1 MNDELRE
8 RLYLEAR
15 ALAERHPADLGA
27 AMERGQSRARARMTA
42 LSVIAV
48 VAILAAATALVVV
61 RLLGPGGPQRAAASV
76 IGVTVVASDTRL
88 APGAQLQLGAT
99 AALSDGGARDLRAG
113 VTWSSSDPGVLTVDG
128 AGHAT
133 GVAAGSASVT
143 AVFGGFSGTLALA
156 VVPGYA
162 PTPRPS
168 VTVRDLH
175 IDPETSSVRAGL
187 TTTFSAQ
194 LRISDGSTVPPGQL
208 AWTSSDPK
216 VATVSA
222 DGVVTG
228 IAAGSALLTAKGND
242 YFGTTYEGF
251 ALVTVTAPE
260 VVRVVISPSSVP
272 VLSVGEKPV
281 KLTATVTYTN
291 GSSEAVHAVSWSS
304 ENGEVVRMDDLGNAY
319 PEKQGSSIIKASYGG
334 VTSQPVTIT
343 VR

>member
-27 AMERGQSRARARMTA
+27 AMDRGQSRARARVIA
-42 LSVIAV
+42 LSVIAT

-61 RLLGPGGPQRAAASV
+61 RLLGLGGPQRPSASV
-76 IGVTVVASDTRL
+76 IGVTVVASDTKL

-99 AALSDGGARDLRAG
+99 AALSDGGARNLHEG
-113 VTWSSSDPGVLTVDG
+113 VAWSTSDPGVLTVDG

-143 AVFGGFSGTLALA
+143 AVFGGFSGSLALA
-156 VVPGYA
+156 VVPGYT

-168 VTVRDLH
+168 VTVRELRV
-175 IDPETSSVRAGL
+175 DPGSTSVRAGL

-194 LRISDGSTVPPGQL
+194 LILSDDSAVPPGQL
-208 AWTSSDPK
+208 TWTSSDTT
-216 VATVSA
+216 VATVSPS
-222 DGVVTG
+222 GVVTG
-228 IAAGSALLTAKGND
+228 VAPGSALLTAKGND

-251 ALVTVTAPE
+251 ALVTVTPPE
-260 VVRVVISPSSVP
+260 VVRVVISPAAVP
-272 VLSVGEKPV
+272 VLSAGDKRV
-281 KLTATVTYTN
+281 KLTATVTYTT
-291 GSSEAVHAVSWSS
+291 GVSEAVQAVSWSS
-304 ENGEVVRMDDLGNAY
+304 ENGEVVSMDDVGNAY
-319 PEKQGSSIIKASYGG
+319 PQKSGTSAIRASYGG